1 MEVER
6 KTSEERADALEE
18 AMMKDLDKPGV
29 RRGTGLLFGGLTPGG
44 VPLALGARRGD
55 AFGAARWDRR
65 SRSATYRASAKATC
79 PSRTSRRRTKRR
91 ASTSGT
97 WRRV

>member
-44 VPLALGARRGD
+44 VPLALGALAAMPSQPTVVDFFKLRFMPHTVNHMLQSAND
-55 AFGAARWDRR
+55 AQKKDRKSTR
-65 SRSATYRASAKATC
+65 LNPVTC
-79 PSRTSRRRTKRR
+79 Q
-91 ASTSGT
+91 
-97 WRRV
+97 